1 MTQHKF
7 SEHYSGEA
15 LNALELLLTVAR
27 EQGHVPTFSEAI
39 QLYNKGIL
47 PHPNDYAFWAK
58 GGSYPDARREVQKIL
73 DREKDDDDDEAE
85 DEPTTVT
92 PISNNNNDDD
102 HDDFWQDPQ
111 QMTPS
116 Q

>member
-15 LNALELLLTVAR
+15 LKALELLLTVAR

-73 DREKDDDDDEAE
+73 DREKDDDDDEE
-85 DEPTTVT
+85 DDEDKRPLPESVAVPAFSPEMHTLAV
-92 PISNNNNDDD
+92 
-102 HDDFWQDPQ
+102 
-111 QMTPS
+111 
-116 Q
+116 